1 MILHTL
7 NKPPRA
13 PAAIACFEVLAASSE
28 DRDSLLLLEDG
39 LIAEQD
45 AIDLNDA
52 HWEIIEL
59 QRNYYETYKIAP
71 VTRVLI
77 KIVKEALGPEKGNSI
92 YLMKLFTGKPAKI
105 SAKIAGLPKP
115 TNCD

>member
-39 LIAEQD
+39 VYMADNSNEELVRQVPTRIYAL
-45 AIDLNDA
+45 DLDIEARGLA
-52 HWEIIEL
+52 H
-59 QRNYYETYKIAP
+59 
-71 VTRVLI
+71 RVLPSI
-77 KIVKEALGPEKGNSI
+77 KV
-92 YLMKLFTGKPAKI
+92 I
-105 SAKIAGLPKP
+105 SYADFVQLVVEHKMTKAWI
-115 TNCD
+115 

>member
-39 LIAEQD
+39 VYMADKSNKELVGQLTTTIYALD
-45 AIDLNDA
+45 VD
-52 HWEIIEL
+52 IEARGL
-59 QRNYYETYKIAP
+59 
-71 VTRVLI
+71 VHRVIPSI
-77 KIVKEALGPEKGNSI
+77 KV
-92 YLMKLFTGKPAKI
+92 I
-105 SAKIAGLPKP
+105 SYADFVQLVVEHKMTKAWI
-115 TNCD
+115 

>member
-39 LIAEQD
+39 VYMADNSNEELVRQVPTKIYALD
-45 AIDLNDA
+45 IDIEARGLA
-52 HWEIIEL
+52 H
-59 QRNYYETYKIAP
+59 
-71 VTRVLI
+71 RVLPSI
-77 KIVKEALGPEKGNSI
+77 KV
-92 YLMKLFTGKPAKI
+92 I
-105 SAKIAGLPKP
+105 SYADFVQLVVEHKMTKAWI
-115 TNCD
+115 

>member
-39 LIAEQD
+39 VYMADNSNKELVRQV
-45 AIDLNDA
+45 LNKNLR
-52 HWEIIEL
+52 I
-59 QRNYYETYKIAP
+59 R
-71 VTRVLI
+71 R
-77 KIVKEALGPEKGNSI
+77 
-92 YLMKLFTGKPAKI
+92 
-105 SAKIAGLPKP
+105 
-115 TNCD
+115 